1 MFRQQLS
8 RALSA
13 SLAKQT
19 NKPLLQVQ
27 PTHPITM
34 RAAQAGV
41 VFAASFTAGIYF
53 ASGLGEYL
61 KDSNYIDLDDDDEDD

>member
-1 MFRQQLS
+1 MFRVLS
-8 RALSA
+8 RALSV

-19 NKPLLQVQ
+19 NKPMLQLQ
-27 PTHPITM
+27 PNHPITK
-34 RAAQAGV
+34 RAAQAGL

-53 ASGLGEYL
+53 ASSLGEYL